1 MCSVSTFKKENISNE
16 VMCCILLLFLNIILL
31 KLKNIHKEKM
41 TFLRHKIQ
49 ISISYNNLNKNAYF
63 FKKKIILKNAH
74 NALRFPEAI
83 YS

>member
-1 MCSVSTFKKENISNE
+1 MCSVSTSKKENISNE

-63 FKKKIILKNAH
+63 FKKNNTKEC
-74 NALRFPEAI
+74 P
-83 YS
+83 

>member
-1 MCSVSTFKKENISNE
+1 
-16 VMCCILLLFLNIILL
+16 MCCILLLFLNIILL

-63 FKKKIILKNAH
+63 FKKIILKNAH

>member
-63 FKKKIILKNAH
+63 LKKNNTKEC
-74 NALRFPEAI
+74 P
-83 YS
+83 

>member
-41 TFLRHKIQ
+41 TFLRHKIK

-63 FKKKIILKNAH
+63 FKKNNTKEC
-74 NALRFPEAI
+74 P
-83 YS
+83 

>member
-16 VMCCILLLFLNIILL
+16 VMCCILPLFLNIILL

-63 FKKKIILKNAH
+63 FKKNNTKEC
-74 NALRFPEAI
+74 P
-83 YS
+83 